1 MEVKEMKL
9 IRGETVHQ
17 IAFLPRLFPINCY
30 FVEEET
36 GLTLIDAA
44 LPFCAKKILDSA
56 RKIGKPITNI
66 VITHAHDDHVGAL
79 DAIKQELPD
88 IPVYISKR
96 DARLLEGDLSLQ
108 LGEPGTQVKVSVSK
122 KIKTIPDILLQE
134 GDKIGSLVAIAAPGH
149 TPGSM
154 AFLDT
159 RNDVLIVG
167 DAFQTRGG
175 VAVAGQ
181 LKWLFPFPMFGTWD
195 AEVALTSAQKLLE
208 YKPSIL
214 ATGHGKMIKDPLL
227 QMQRAIEEAER
238 NLTRKS
244 LK

>member
-1 MEVKEMKL
+1 MKV
-9 IRGETVHQ
+9 ISVETVHQ

-44 LPFCAKKILDSA
+44 LPFCAKKILESA

-79 DAIKQELPD
+79 DAIKQEMPD
-88 IPVYISKR
+88 VPVYISKR
-96 DARLLEGDLSLQ
+96 DASLLEGDLSLQ
-108 LGEPGTQVKVSVSK
+108 LGEPGKQVKVSVSK

-134 GDKIGSLVAIAAPGH
+134 GDKVGSLVAIGAPGH
-149 TPGSM
+149 TPGSI

-159 RNDVLIVG
+159 RNDALIVG

-181 LKWLFPFPMFGTWD
+181 LKWLFPFPMFGTWN
-195 AEVALTSAQKLLE
+195 AEVSLTSAQKLLE
-208 YKPSIL
+208 YKPSLL
-214 ATGHGKMIKDPLL
+214 ATGHGKMIKNPLM

-238 NLTRKS
+238 NLSRKS
-244 LK
+244 L

>member
-1 MEVKEMKL
+1 MEVKGMKL
-9 IRGETVHQ
+9 IKAETVHQ
-17 IAFLPRLFPINCY
+17 IAFFPHLFPINCY
-30 FVEEET
+30 FVEEDA

-44 LPFCAKKILDSA
+44 LSFCGKKILESA

-66 VITHAHDDHVGAL
+66 IITHAHDDHIGAL
-79 DAIKQELPD
+79 DIIKKELPD
-88 IPVYISKR
+88 IPVYISNR
-96 DARLLEGDLSLQ
+96 DARLLEGNMALQ
-108 LGEPGTQVKVSVSK
+108 NGERNTPIKVGVSK

-134 GDKIGSLVAIAAPGH
+134 GGRIGSLLAIATPGH

-159 RNDVLIVG
+159 RNDALVVG
-167 DAFQTRGG
+167 DVFQTRGG

-181 LKWLFPFPMFGTWD
+181 IKWLFPFPVFGTWD
-195 AEVALTSAQKLLE
+195 AETALASAQKLLE

-227 QMQRAIEEAER
+227 RMKLAIEEAER
-238 NLTRKS
+238 NLMRKS
-244 LK
+244 L

>member
-1 MEVKEMKL
+1 MKV
-9 IRGETVHQ
+9 IKVGTVHQ

-30 FVEEET
+30 FVEEEK

-44 LPFCAKKILDSA
+44 LPFCAKKILEAA

-66 VITHAHDDHVGAL
+66 IITHAHDDHIGAL

-88 IPVYISKR
+88 VPVYISNR
-96 DARLLEGDLSLQ
+96 DARLLEGDMELQ
-108 LGEPGTQVKVSVSK
+108 KGERNTPIKVGVSK

-134 GDKIGSLVAIAAPGH
+134 GDKIGSLVAIGAPGH

-159 RNDVLIVG
+159 RNDALIVG

-181 LKWLFPFPMFGTWD
+181 LNWLFPFPMFGTWD
-195 AEVALTSAQKLLE
+195 AEVSLTSAQKLLD

-214 ATGHGKMIKDPLL
+214 ATGHGKMIKDPLP
-227 QMQRAIEEAER
+227 QMQRAIEDAKR

>member
-1 MEVKEMKL
+1 MKV
-9 IRGETVHQ
+9 ISVETVHQ

-44 LPFCAKKILDSA
+44 LPFCAKKILQSA

-79 DAIKQELPD
+79 DAIKQEMPD
-88 IPVYISKR
+88 VLVYISKR
-96 DARLLEGDLSLQ
+96 DACLLEGDKALKE
-108 LGEPGTQVKVSVSK
+108 GERNTPIKVGVSK
-122 KIKTIPDILLQE
+122 QIHTIPDIFLQE
-134 GDKIGSLVAIAAPGH
+134 GDKVGSLVAIGAPGH

-154 AFLDT
+154 AFLDA
-159 RNDVLIVG
+159 RNDALIVG

-175 VAVAGQ
+175 LAVAGQ

-195 AEVALTSAQKLLE
+195 AEVSLTSAQKLLE
-208 YKPSIL
+208 YKPSLL
-214 ATGHGKMIKDPLL
+214 ATGHGKMIENPLI

-238 NLTRKS
+238 NLSRKS
-244 LK
+244 L

>member
-1 MEVKEMKL
+1 MQL
-9 IRGETVHQ
+9 IRVGTVHQ
-17 IAFLPRLFPINCY
+17 IAFLPRLCPINCY

-44 LPFCAKKILDSA
+44 LPFCAKKILESA

-79 DAIKQELPD
+79 DAIKQELPNVS
-88 IPVYISKR
+88 VYISER

-108 LGEPGTQVKVSVSK
+108 KGERNTPIKVGVSR
-122 KIKTIPDILLQE
+122 KIQTTPDFLLQE
-134 GDKIGSLVAIAAPGH
+134 GDRIGSLVAIETPGH

-159 RNDVLIVG
+159 RNDALIVG

-181 LKWLFPFPMFGTWD
+181 LKWLFPFPVFGTWD
-195 AEVALTSAQKLLE
+195 ANMALTSAQKLLE
-208 YKPSIL
+208 YKPTIL

-227 QMQRAIEEAER
+227 HMQRAIEEAEG
-238 NLTRKS
+238 NLAIK
-244 LK
+244 K

>member
-1 MEVKEMKL
+1 MKL
-9 IRGETVHQ
+9 IKVGTVHQ

-44 LPFCAKKILDSA
+44 LPFCAKKILEAA
-56 RKIGKPITNI
+56 RKLGKPITNI

-79 DAIKQELPD
+79 DAIKQELPNVS
-88 IPVYISKR
+88 VYISER

-122 KIKTIPDILLQE
+122 RIKTIPDILLQE
-134 GDKIGSLVAIAAPGH
+134 GDQIGSLVAIAAPGH

-159 RNDVLIVG
+159 RNDALIVG
-167 DAFQTRGG
+167 DAFQTREG

-181 LKWLFPFPMFGTWD
+181 LMWLFPFPMFGTWD
-195 AEVALTSAQKLLE
+195 AEVSLKSAQKLLE

-214 ATGHGKMIKDPLL
+214 ATGHGKMIKNPLV

-244 LK
+244 L

>member
-1 MEVKEMKL
+1 MKV
-9 IRGETVHQ
+9 ISVGTVHQ

-44 LPFCAKKILDSA
+44 LPFCAKKILQSA

-79 DAIKQELPD
+79 DVIKQVLPD
-88 IPVYISKR
+88 VPVYISKR
-96 DARLLEGDLSLQ
+96 DACLLEGDKVLQ
-108 LGEPGTQVKVSVSK
+108 EGERNTPIKVGVSK
-122 KIKTIPDILLQE
+122 QINTIPDILLQE
-134 GDKIGSLVAIAAPGH
+134 GDKVGSLVATGAPGH

-159 RNDVLIVG
+159 RNDALIVG

-175 VAVAGQ
+175 LAVAGQ
-181 LKWLFPFPMFGTWD
+181 LKWLSRFLCLVRGM
-195 AEVALTSAQKLLE
+195 QKF
-208 YKPSIL
+208 
-214 ATGHGKMIKDPLL
+214 H
-227 QMQRAIEEAER
+227 
-238 NLTRKS
+238 
-244 LK
+244 

>member
-1 MEVKEMKL
+1 MQL
-9 IRGETVHQ
+9 IRVETVHQ

-30 FVEEET
+30 FVEEES

-44 LPFCAKKILDSA
+44 LPFCAKKILESA

-66 VITHAHDDHVGAL
+66 VITHAHDDHIGAL

-96 DARLLEGDLSLQ
+96 DACLLEGDLSLQ
-108 LGEPGTQVKVSVSK
+108 LGEPGTEVKVGVSK
-122 KIKTIPDILLQE
+122 QINTVPDILLQE
-134 GDKIGSLVAIAAPGH
+134 GDRIGSLVAIATPGH

-154 AFLDT
+154 SFLDT
-159 RNDVLIVG
+159 RNDALIVG

-181 LKWLFPFPMFGTWD
+181 IKWLFPFPVFGTWD
-195 AEVALTSAQKLLE
+195 AEVSLTSAQKLLE
-208 YKPSIL
+208 YKPAIL
-214 ATGHGKMIKDPLL
+214 ATGHGKMMKEPFVH
-227 QMQRAIEEAER
+227 MQRAIEEAKQ
-238 NLTRKS
+238 NLSRKS
-244 LK
+244 L

>member
-1 MEVKEMKL
+1 MQL
-9 IRGETVHQ
+9 IRVGTVHQ

-44 LPFCAKKILDSA
+44 LPFCAKKILEAA

-66 VITHAHDDHVGAL
+66 VITHAHDDHIGAL
-79 DAIKQELPD
+79 DLLKQELPD

-96 DARLLEGDLSLQ
+96 DACLLEGNKALQ
-108 LGEPGTQVKVSVSK
+108 NGERNTPIKVGVSK
-122 KIKTIPDILLQE
+122 QINTVPDILLQE
-134 GDKIGSLVAIAAPGH
+134 GDRIGSLVAIAAPGH

-159 RNDVLIVG
+159 RNDALIVG

-195 AEVALTSAQKLLE
+195 AETALESAQKLLE
-208 YKPSIL
+208 YKPTIL
-214 ATGHGKMIKDPLL
+214 ATGHGKMMKDPLV

>member
-1 MEVKEMKL
+1 MKL
-9 IRGETVHQ
+9 IKAETVHQ
-17 IAFLPRLFPINCY
+17 IAFFPHLFPINCY
-30 FVEEET
+30 FVEEDA

-44 LPFCAKKILDSA
+44 LSFCGKKILESA

-66 VITHAHDDHVGAL
+66 IITHAHDDHIGAL
-79 DAIKQELPD
+79 DIIKKELPD
-88 IPVYISKR
+88 VPVYISNR
-96 DARLLEGDLSLQ
+96 DARLLEGDMALQ
-108 LGEPGTQVKVSVSK
+108 KGERNTPIKVGVSK

-134 GDKIGSLVAIAAPGH
+134 GNQIGSLVAIAAPGH

-159 RNDVLIVG
+159 RNDALIVG

-181 LKWLFPFPMFGTWD
+181 LNWLFPFPMFGTWD
-195 AEVALTSAQKLLE
+195 AEVSLTSAQKLLE

-214 ATGHGKMIKDPLL
+214 ATGHGKMIENPLW
-227 QMQRAIEEAER
+227 QMQRAIEEAKR

>member
-1 MEVKEMKL
+1 MKL

-159 RNDVLIVG
+159 RNDALIVG

-195 AEVALTSAQKLLE
+195 AKVALTSAQKLLE

>member
-1 MEVKEMKL
+1 MKL
-9 IRGETVHQ
+9 IRVGTVYQ
-17 IAFLPRLFPINCY
+17 IAFSPHLFPINCY

-44 LPFCAKKILDSA
+44 LPFCAMKILEAA
-56 RKIGKPITNI
+56 RKIGEPITNI
-66 VITHAHDDHVGAL
+66 VITHAHDDHIGAL

-88 IPVYISKR
+88 VTVYISKR
-96 DARLLEGDLSLQ
+96 DAHLLEGDMALQ
-108 LGEPGTQVKVSVSK
+108 NGERNTPIKVGVSK

-134 GDKIGSLVAIAAPGH
+134 GDQIGSLLAIETPGH

-159 RNDVLIVG
+159 RNDALIVG
-167 DAFQTRGG
+167 DAFQTKGG

-181 LKWLFPFPMFGTWD
+181 IKWLFPFPVFGTWD
-195 AEVALTSAQKLLE
+195 AETALASAQKLLE

-227 QMQRAIEEAER
+227 RMKLAIEEAER

>member
-1 MEVKEMKL
+1 MQL
-9 IRGETVHQ
+9 IRVETIYQ

-44 LPFCAKKILDSA
+44 LPFCAKKILESA

-66 VITHAHDDHVGAL
+66 VITHAHDDHIGAL

-88 IPVYISKR
+88 VPVYISKR
-96 DARLLEGDLSLQ
+96 DARLLEGDLELQ
-108 LGEPGTQVKVSVSK
+108 KGERNTPIKVGVSK
-122 KIKTIPDILLQE
+122 QIKTIPDILLQE

-159 RNDVLIVG
+159 RNDALIVG

-195 AEVALTSAQKLLE
+195 AEVSLTSAQKLLE

-214 ATGHGKMIKDPLL
+214 ATGHGKMMKDPLP
-227 QMQRAIEEAER
+227 QMQRAIEDAER